1 MKTKIELGYR
11 VLTIENKPKDD
22 RFELTVGSLINN
34 KKNKVIFSGLNFLCK
49 ILQSPLTKPL
59 KIKKISLNNKKL
71 HQTATFSY
79 LLRFGDF
86 FIL

>member
-34 KKNKVIFSGLNFLCK
+34 KKIESIYLYAENLKSFRDSLSK
-49 ILQSPLTKPL
+49 I
-59 KIKKISLNNKKL
+59 ISDNN
-71 HQTATFSY
+71 
-79 LLRFGDF
+79 
-86 FIL
+86 I

>member
-34 KKNKVIFSGLNFLCK
+34 KKKRVFIYMQK
-49 ILQSPLTKPL
+49 I
-59 KIKKISLNNKKL
+59 
-71 HQTATFSY
+71 
-79 LLRFGDF
+79 
-86 FIL
+86 

>member
-34 KKNKVIFSGLNFLCK
+34 KKTKNNVSLMFFDKVI
-49 ILQSPLTKPL
+49 ILVYK
-59 KIKKISLNNKKL
+59 
-71 HQTATFSY
+71 
-79 LLRFGDF
+79 
-86 FIL
+86 

>member
-34 KKNKVIFSGLNFLCK
+34 KKKESIYLYAENLKSFRDSLSKIISDNVFGLGEVAEPEA
-49 ILQSPLTKPL
+49 Q
-59 KIKKISLNNKKL
+59 
-71 HQTATFSY
+71 
-79 LLRFGDF
+79 
-86 FIL
+86 